1 MTVSL
6 IALGAGAQTLTA
18 EAAQALQGAGLV
30 VGAQRLLQLLP
41 PGVTPNRVAAVR
53 TEELARCILQSG
65 QKQVAAVFSGDVGF
79 YSGAG
84 LLAQR
89 LAQSGAQC
97 RWYPGVS
104 SLQLL
109 AARLGCAWQNWLLAS
124 AHGRACDP
132 VPYVMQ
138 GKSVLFLTGGENTA
152 AVLCQKLAAA
162 GLGALP
168 CCAGQSLGTPQ
179 ESILHGTAA
188 QLVQRQLDPL
198 TVLLAGPAPQPLAQ
212 YGPWLPDD
220 AFIRGKTPM
229 TKQLVR
235 AAVLQQLH
243 PVSGDVCWDV
253 GGGTGSVAIALSR
266 AAARVYTVE
275 ASPEACGL
283 IAQNREK
290 LGAWN
295 LTALCGSAPAAL
307 QGLPAPDKVFVGGSK
322 GKMKEILE
330 TVLAANPA
338 ARVCAS
344 AVTLETLGAACAA
357 MQQLG
362 LQPTV
367 SQIAVSDAR
376 AVGGLH
382 MMTAQNPVWLITGQ
396 KA

>member
-65 QKQVAAVFSGDVGF
+65 QKQIAAVFSGDVGF

-162 GLGALP
+162 GLGA
-168 CCAGQSLGTPQ
+168 
-179 ESILHGTAA
+179 
-188 QLVQRQLDPL
+188 
-198 TVLLAGPAPQPLAQ
+198 
-212 YGPWLPDD
+212 
-220 AFIRGKTPM
+220 
-229 TKQLVR
+229 
-235 AAVLQQLH
+235 AVL
-243 PVSGDVCWDV
+243 
-253 GGGTGSVAIALSR
+253 AFF
-266 AAARVYTVE
+266 
-275 ASPEACGL
+275 
-283 IAQNREK
+283 
-290 LGAWN
+290 
-295 LTALCGSAPAAL
+295 TAG
-307 QGLPAPDKVFVGGSK
+307 
-322 GKMKEILE
+322 
-330 TVLAANPA
+330 
-338 ARVCAS
+338 
-344 AVTLETLGAACAA
+344 
-357 MQQLG
+357 
-362 LQPTV
+362 
-367 SQIAVSDAR
+367 
-376 AVGGLH
+376 
-382 MMTAQNPVWLITGQ
+382 
-396 KA
+396 

>member
-89 LAQSGAQC
+89 LAQSGTQC

-188 QLVQRQLDPL
+188 QLAQRQFDPL

-212 YGPWLPDD
+212 
-220 AFIRGKTPM
+220 
-229 TKQLVR
+229 
-235 AAVLQQLH
+235 
-243 PVSGDVCWDV
+243 
-253 GGGTGSVAIALSR
+253 
-266 AAARVYTVE
+266 
-275 ASPEACGL
+275 
-283 IAQNREK
+283 
-290 LGAWN
+290 
-295 LTALCGSAPAAL
+295 
-307 QGLPAPDKVFVGGSK
+307 
-322 GKMKEILE
+322 
-330 TVLAANPA
+330 
-338 ARVCAS
+338 
-344 AVTLETLGAACAA
+344 
-357 MQQLG
+357 
-362 LQPTV
+362 
-367 SQIAVSDAR
+367 
-376 AVGGLH
+376 
-382 MMTAQNPVWLITGQ
+382 
-396 KA
+396 